1 MFIIGFMDFAQVMS
15 SQNNW
20 VYMNDVC
27 LQKKLRGGQAIIFL
41 TEIILVHYSKR
52 SLPKIIHFVT
62 ISTESLKTTI
72 EYVLIVQYKTVI

>member
-27 LQKKLRGGQAIIFL
+27 LQKK
-41 TEIILVHYSKR
+41 
-52 SLPKIIHFVT
+52 
-62 ISTESLKTTI
+62 I
-72 EYVLIVQYKTVI
+72 EGRASNNFSD

>member
-27 LQKKLRGGQAIIFL
+27 LQKKIYIWREGKQ
-41 TEIILVHYSKR
+41 
-52 SLPKIIHFVT
+52 
-62 ISTESLKTTI
+62 
-72 EYVLIVQYKTVI
+72 